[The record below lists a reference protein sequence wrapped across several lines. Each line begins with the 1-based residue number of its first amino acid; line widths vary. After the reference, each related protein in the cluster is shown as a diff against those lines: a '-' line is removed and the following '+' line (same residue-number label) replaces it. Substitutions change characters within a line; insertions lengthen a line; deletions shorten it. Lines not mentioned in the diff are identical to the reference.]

1 MTIFVA
7 ALISIILVLLGLYNP
22 LEAIVIWTVL
32 IFALELMSDPI
43 SFE

>member
-1 MTIFVA
+1 MAIFVA

-22 LEAIVIWTVL
+22 LEAIVIWIVL
-32 IFALELMSDPI
+32 IFALELISDPI